1 MSETSIKKNKKGIQL
16 LKYVI
21 IASFG
26 VFVGHTMSP
35 TFSYWG
41 LVLEHG
47 PILTK
52 IDEECMKDLKYKE
65 IWVGPEYSRRK
76 IAGE

>member
-1 MSETSIKKNKKGIQL
+1 MYETPIKKNSKGIQL

-41 LVLEHG
+41 LVSKHG

-65 IWVGPEYSRRK
+65 IWIGPEYSRRK
-76 IAGE
+76 ISGE